1 MRERLFSWDLRERG
15 RRVFSVR
22 LVRGRGNSEGGKEGG
37 RARSSRSR
45 ARARIELR
53 SFLLTNHVRLPL
65 PTLSLLK
72 LTHSTHPPTTASLL
86 PSTTHFL
93 LPPPSY
99 LAGQTYN
106 KVGPPPRKLKI
117 IDYPGHPRL
126 AQGLKELI
134 VTEIVKGGG
143 SVSEGGKK
151 GGVSV
156 VFVVDGSGREKDV
169 GGVVE

>member
-1 MRERLFSWDLRERG
+1 MAPSPI
-15 RRVFSVR
+15 VFPPFLDFLNDQETLLAFLATIV
-22 LVRGRGNSEGGKEGG
+22 LV
-37 RARSSRSR
+37 
-45 ARARIELR
+45 
-53 SFLLTNHVRLPL
+53 LLTGIW
-65 PTLSLLK
+65 LSWSPRKGGSDERTVILVGPSGAGK
-72 LTHSTHPPTTASLL
+72 TSIFSQLTHSTHPPTTASLL